1 MPLWRRFSLLPVIL
15 AAATLSAQEPP
26 PPQQQPAP
34 QPQQQQPAPQPAP
47 QPPPEAA
54 PQPAP
59 QPEPPVLSR
68 AASGAYERRDSLP
81 YFNLYIPEGQASIRL
96 RKLIKNVLFESQIDY
111 KFVNGDISTFLR
123 YKYYARD
130 YTYKISVFDT
140 IGFENLGASA
150 EFQRVRGGLLLTE
163 FPRDYNHR
171 YFWLVQDDRLTFGD
185 VTRVDNRKNNIYTK
199 IGYQYG
205 TEFDEH
211 MNAIVGESRG
221 RIVPVLTA
229 FRDIGPQ
236 KFSYV
241 VALTESAKLATG
253 DYHYTKLEGE
263 ALRRFDITPTSFV
276 VTRVHAGIFPTKSK
290 IRTWCTDDTNRV
302 CGTGTPP
309 PVSIAVPPF
318 EQYSVPNY
326 EFFDLGGREALL
338 GVKSND
344 ESHGIT
350 EFHVTNEYFLPI
362 FRNRDYRTYLAHWN
376 TLYGIGYMGLGN
388 VGFNYTDPIK
398 PKNYVIDVGLGTEAS
413 ITIRDFEVLLS
424 AVYAKPARAPG
435 DLRGGKVHLSIR
447 TIR

>member
-1 MPLWRRFSLLPVIL
+1 MLVWRRFSWLLVIL
-15 AAATLSAQEPP
+15 AAINLTAQEPP
-26 PPQQQPAP
+26 PSQATS
-34 QPQQQQPAPQPAP
+34 QPQTQPQPAP
-47 QPPPEAA
+47 PSQA
-54 PQPAP
+54 
-59 QPEPPVLSR
+59 PPVLSH
-68 AASGAYERRDSLP
+68 AASGSYERKDSLP
-81 YFNLYIPEGQASIRL
+81 YFNLYVPEGQASVRL

-111 KFVNGDISTFLR
+111 KFVSGDISTFLR
-123 YKYYARD
+123 YKYYARN

-185 VTRVDNRKNNIYTK
+185 VTKVDNRKNNIYTK

-236 KFSYV
+236 RISFA
-241 VALTESAKLATG
+241 VALTESTNFATG
-253 DYHYTKLEGE
+253 DYKYTKLEGE
-263 ALRRFDITPTSFV
+263 ALRRWDITPTSFV
-276 VTRVHAGIFPTKSK
+276 VTRAHAGIFPIKSTL
-290 IRTWCTDDTNRV
+290 RTWCTDTTNRT

-309 PVSIAVPPF
+309 PGSVIIPQMERYSI
-318 EQYSVPNY
+318 PNY
-326 EFFDLGGREALL
+326 ELFNLGGREALL
-338 GVKSND
+338 GVKSNP
-344 ESHGIT
+344 SSLGIA
-350 EFHVTNEYFLPI
+350 ELHITNEYFVPV

-376 TLYGIGYMGLGN
+376 TLYGIGYLGIGN
-388 VGFNYTDPIK
+388 VGFSYSDPVK
-398 PKNYVIDVGLGTEAS
+398 PRNYVVDVGLGTEAS

-424 AVYAKPARAPG
+424 AVYARPVRAPS